1 MRRPVRAQLR
11 TTTAIKVEK
20 VNKLER
26 KERNENIFFYKNLK
40 NCLGCELKLKMLSF
54 LLYPRLHLIYGFV
67 FWNT

>member
-26 KERNENIFFYKNLK
+26 KERNENIFIFQ
-40 NCLGCELKLKMLSF
+40 KLKKLF
-54 LLYPRLHLIYGFV
+54 RV
-67 FWNT
+67 